1 MRMLGLV
8 LAAMLAAPAFAQ
20 APAEP
25 PPKAV
30 KTVPVKP
37 APATPPNPIAG
48 SYAALP
54 QADRVRMQQDLIWT
68 GDYNGVASG
77 EFGERAIAAVKAF
90 QGRNGGKQTGVL
102 NPQER
107 GILAANAKTKQEA
120 VGWRGA
126 DDSRTGARLGLPA
139 KLVPEAREG
148 KSGTLWKSARGEVQI
163 ETFRMKPGDAKQVFE
178 QLKKEPSERKTDYS
192 VLRSD
197 FFVLTGLQGLKKFYV
212 RAHFRED
219 EIRGVTIMYDQ
230 GMEPIMGPVVIAMS
244 SAYAAFP
251 SGTAVAAPV
260 KRRVEYATG
269 VVVSPSGHILTDSEA
284 TEGCYALTVSG
295 HGGADRVATDKANGL
310 ALLRVYGL
318 KPPKPLQLGSSGAAA
333 EALLVGIADPQ
344 AQDGGKAV
352 STTRARFASLDGARM
367 IEPAPVAGFAG
378 AAAVDAQGQL
388 IGVAAPRNTSGSSL
402 DAPARTMLVPVETI
416 RSFLDAQQVTPAS
429 EAASLDGA
437 KQSVVR
443 VICVRK

>member
-1 MRMLGLV
+1 MRVLGAIALMV
-8 LAAMLAAPAFAQ
+8 LSVPAFAQ

-25 PPKAV
+25 PPKSV

-37 APATPPNPIAG
+37 APPNPIAG

-107 GILAANAKTKQEA
+107 GILAASAKTRQEA

-126 DDSRTGARLGLPA
+126 DDPRTGARLGLPG
-139 KLVPEAREG
+139 KLVTETREG

-163 ETFRMKPGDAKQVFE
+163 ETFRMKPGDARQVFE
-178 QLKKEPSERKTDYS
+178 QLKREPSERKTDYS

-230 GMEPIMGPVVIAMS
+230 AMEPTMGPVVIAMS

-251 SGTAVAAPV
+251 SGMAAAPV
-260 KRRVEYATG
+260 KRRVEYASG
-269 VVVSPSGHILTDSEA
+269 IAVSPSGHILTESEA
-284 TEGCYALTVSG
+284 TEGCYALTVPG

-318 KPPKPLQLGSSGAAA
+318 KPPKALRLAGSGGAAP

-344 AQDGGKAV
+344 TQDGGKAV

-378 AAAVDAQGQL
+378 AAAVDVQGQL
-388 IGVAAPRNTSGSSL
+388 IGMVAPRNTSGSSL
-402 DAPARTMLVPVETI
+402 DAPARTVLVPVETI
-416 RSFLDAQQVTPAS
+416 RGFLDAQQVTPAT
-429 EAASLDGA
+429 EPASLDGA